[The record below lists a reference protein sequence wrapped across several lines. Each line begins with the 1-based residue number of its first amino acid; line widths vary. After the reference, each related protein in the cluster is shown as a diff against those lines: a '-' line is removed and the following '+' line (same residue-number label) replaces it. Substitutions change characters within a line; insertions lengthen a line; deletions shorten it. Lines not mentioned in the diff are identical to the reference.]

1 MTFDEERKMEMKS
14 GKLWCWGYVLP
25 KVPGPMMF
33 VNQETYCS
41 LETGADYIHAGGVV
55 FMNSTTSVRDLNDD
69 LFRHVG
75 RFEQVVCGLDH
86 ADYVA
91 AAKAVSRFSLTHPN
105 VTGAM
110 LDDFLEEHGPSK
122 NMTVDQLK
130 AIRDALKSENP
141 KLKLYVVRYSRQD
154 QEVLLPYLDHI
165 DAINF
170 WVWVSTDH
178 YWRYQYEDQIWMLK
192 HRFGKEVMQGV
203 FLHNYGESWD
213 EPIPMDML
221 KLQLKKIGT
230 VYRRGEI
237 DSIIV
242 LQNGWFC
249 RDNHMEQLQYVRNY
263 FEWLIGTTTVR
274 DE

>member
-1 MTFDEERKMEMKS
+1 MEMKS

-75 RFEQVVCGLDH
+75 RFGQVVCGLDH

-130 AIRDALKSENP
+130 AVRDALRSENP

-192 HRFGKEVMQGV
+192 
-203 FLHNYGESWD
+203 
-213 EPIPMDML
+213 
-221 KLQLKKIGT
+221 LQLKKIGT
-230 VYRRGEI
+230 VYRRGGI

-274 DE
+274 EE